1 MSEQRIIVER
11 LHEAYNER
19 RFDVYA
25 ELLDEDAVLFMNGG
39 SVRGRARFCDYV
51 IASVRE
57 LPGVRVRIERVLAD
71 SGDTLVVETRY
82 VDSSPQPVPGRTVPG
97 AWRLPFGVCEA
108 YRIADGRITECRNY
122 LGAELAEQ
130 LSDGAVAPW
139 PGITQLVA
147 EQAALRR
154 VATLVARGATQPEVF
169 AAVVSEAGELLGEN
183 VVLLRFDGDDATTVV
198 AQHSADDF
206 PDLTGQTTQR
216 GDAPPRSVEAGR
228 PVRVDS
234 YAGLPGPGAEVSR
247 QLGVVASATT
257 PVVLQGEPWGGLA
270 VFSRVGLA
278 VGIEDRLAQFADLA
292 ATAIGNAQSQAEL
305 QLLADEQAALRR
317 VAELVARGAATREVF
332 DRVASEASR
341 LLDDAPTTLA
351 RYERSGTEVVIEA
364 QCLADSGTDNER
376 YVMGTRIPVRGEI
389 ARARV
394 WRTGQAV
401 RIDDYASVAGVET
414 IRSGL
419 RAAVSAPITV
429 EGRVWGVLSAGSLG
443 PPLPIGTEARLT
455 RFCELVAAAIA
466 NADSRAQ
473 LTASRARIV
482 ASGDEARRR
491 LARDVHDGAQQRLVH
506 AIIMLKQARAA
517 LEGTVGPAAALV
529 GESLDQAQA
538 ANEQLRD
545 LAHGI
550 MPGALARGGLHAA
563 VESLRAHVPLT
574 LDAEVLVDRLPERA
588 ELTAYFVISEALTNV
603 VKHAGARRA
612 RVRAVLD
619 ADRLQVEISDDGHGG
634 ADPAAGSGLV
644 GLADRVDAAGGTMSL
659 TSPPDVGTTLSIE
672 LPINLPRSPEPDA
685 RGLTATHR
693 CSAVPTPAAPPECQH
708 GPDGSTGA
716 CGRRR

>member
-1 MSEQRIIVER
+1 MSEPRIIVER
-11 LHEAYNER
+11 LHEAYNAR

-51 IASVRE
+51 SASVRE

-71 SGDTLVVETRY
+71 SGNTLVVETRY
-82 VDSSPQPVPGRTVPG
+82 FDASPEPMPERTVPG

-108 YRIADGRITECRNY
+108 YRIADGRIVECRNY

-130 LSDGAVAPW
+130 LSDGVVAPW
-139 PGITQLVA
+139 PGITQLVD

-169 AAVVSEAGELLGEN
+169 DAVVSEAGELLGEN
-183 VVLLRFDGDDATTVV
+183 VVLMRFDGDDATTIL
-198 AQHSADDF
+198 AQHSAEDF

-216 GDAPPRSVEAGR
+216 GDAPPRPVQAGR

-234 YAGLPGPGAEVSR
+234 YDGLPGPGAEVTR

-278 VGIEDRLAQFADLA
+278 AGIEDRLAQFADLA
-292 ATAIGNAQSQAEL
+292 ATAIANAQSRAEL

-317 VAELVARGAATREVF
+317 VAELVARGAPTQDVF
-332 DRVASEASR
+332 DKVTVEASV
-341 LLDDAPTTLA
+341 LLGYTRTEML
-351 RYERSGTEVVIEA
+351 RYERSGTEVVNLTQSHTEGSDPRFA
-364 QCLADSGTDNER
+364 PGYR
-376 YVMGTRIPVRGEI
+376 GPVAGDI
-389 ARARV
+389 GRARV
-394 WRTGQAV
+394 WRTGGVV
-401 RIDDYASVAGVET
+401 RIDDYRGLAGAEMVSSAVRASV
-414 IRSGL
+414 L
-419 RAAVSAPITV
+419 APIV
-429 EGRVWGVLSAGSLG
+429 VQGRLWGVLIATSPG
-443 PPLPIGTEARLT
+443 PPLPAGTEEKLA

-466 NADSRAQ
+466 NADSRTQ

-506 AIIMLKQARAA
+506 AIIMLKQAQAA
-517 LEGTVGPAAALV
+517 LEATGGPGAALV
-529 GESLDQAQA
+529 GESLGQAQA

-550 MPGALARGGLHAA
+550 MPAALARGGLRAA
-563 VESLRAHVPLT
+563 VKSLRSHVPLRV
-574 LDAEVLVDRLPERA
+574 DAEVLADRLPERV

-603 VKHAGARRA
+603 VKHAGAGRA
-612 RVRAVLD
+612 RVRGVLD
-619 ADRLQVEISDDGHGG
+619 AGRLRVEVSDDGQGG

-659 TSPPDVGTTLSIE
+659 ISRPGAGTTLSIE
-672 LPINLPRSPEPDA
+672 LPIDLPESEEHVA
-685 RGLTATHR
+685 RGR
-693 CSAVPTPAAPPECQH
+693 
-708 GPDGSTGA
+708 
-716 CGRRR
+716 